1 MVKIKHESNIIRS
14 YMRFVFVAHMVNKYS
29 DAHFY
34 KKARLSSI
42 KFTVLGALAANGGT
56 MRPSDIAIWVNRE
69 RHNITTLIDRLSRDG
84 LVKTKHDT
92 KDRRSINITI
102 TRKGRKV
109 LDEAKSV
116 AKEIVNQVMSSISE
130 EDATKLEKLVGALEQ
145 NTERGIEHDAK
156 LTPPPTK

>member
-1 MVKIKHESNIIRS
+1 MVNIKHENNIIRS
-14 YMRFVFVAHMVNKYS
+14 YMQFVFTAHMVHKYS

-56 MRPSDIAIWVNRE
+56 MRPSDIAVWVNRE

-84 LVKTKHDT
+84 LVKTKRDS
-92 KDRRSINITI
+92 KDRRSIKITI
-102 TRKGRKV
+102 TNKGRKV
-109 LDEAKSV
+109 LDEAKPV

-130 EDATKLEKLVGALEQ
+130 EDATKLEKLAGVLEQ
-145 NTERGIEHDAK
+145 NTQRGIEQDAK
-156 LTPPPTK
+156 FTPPPSE